1 MSRSVYFHEYLLIR
15 IYKKDKPL
23 ITGALLLL
31 SLNILHG
38 LLQAILPIYF
48 QINFSVLSFVYYG
61 LS

>member
-1 MSRSVYFHEYLLIR
+1 MYFHEYLLIR

-23 ITGALLLL
+23 IIGAFLLL

-48 QINFSVLSFVYYG
+48 QINFNVLSFMCYG